1 MDRITESRTAVLQN
15 HFVQKLGIASV
26 AIVALLT
33 AMFLLLQPATSSRL
47 DRKICMPIYAADV
60 VCFGKPE
67 LLTAERATEI
77 EVSAGGTL
85 LAMGHE
91 QAIELWDLKTRRPLP
106 SLIDHTDLISAIA
119 ISPDEKI
126 LASSSLDGTI
136 KLWDL
141 PNRRLYSTLNSGRAS
156 ELVFSPDSRILASSS
171 AVRRWADGAFS
182 PVGVQV
188 WDIASRQRI
197 YTVGDQP
204 IRAMQFSTD
213 GKLLATGDR
222 TKTELWQVQD
232 GDRLKVLDSGEVTG
246 LVFCQDGQTLI
257 TGSSRLKSWDLRNGN
272 LLKTF
277 DAGASDLALSPDG
290 QTLATAAGGAV
301 HLWHLLGE
309 RSLGSLSA
317 SPFSGLFVRFALR
330 GQAIVAAGTDGIR
343 IWSDPNAVESAAS
356 PG

>member
-1 MDRITESRTAVLQN
+1 MFQN
-15 HFVQKLGIASV
+15 RFVQKLGVASV
-26 AIVALLT
+26 AVVALLT
-33 AMFLLLQPATSSRL
+33 AIFLLLQPATSSRL
-47 DRKICMPIYAADV
+47 ARKTCMPIYAADV

-67 LLTAERATEI
+67 LLTTEKATEI
-77 EVSAGGTL
+77 EVSPSGTI
-85 LAMGHE
+85 LAVGRD
-91 QAIELWDLKTRRPLP
+91 QVIDLWDLRTRQPLP

-156 ELVFSPDSRILASSS
+156 ELVFSPDGRTLASSS
-171 AVRRWADGAFS
+171 AVKRWADGAFS
-182 PVGVQV
+182 PVGVQI

-197 YTVGDQP
+197 YTIGDQP
-204 IRAMQFSTD
+204 IRVMQFSTD
-213 GKLLATGDR
+213 GTLMAIGDR
-222 TKTELWQVQD
+222 TKTELWQIQD
-232 GDRLKVLDSGEVTG
+232 GDRLEVLDSGEVTG
-246 LVFCQDGQTLI
+246 LIFCQDGQTLI

-277 DAGASDLALSPDG
+277 DVGASDLAISPDG

-309 RSLGSLSA
+309 RSLGSMFA
-317 SPFSGLFVRFALR
+317 SPFSSLFVRFALG

-343 IWSDPNAVESAAS
+343 IWSDPNAIDHGSS
-356 PG
+356 

>member
-1 MDRITESRTAVLQN
+1 MFQN
-15 HFVQKLGIASV
+15 RFVQKLGIASV
-26 AIVALLT
+26 ALVALLT
-33 AMFLLLQPATSSRL
+33 VMFLLLQPATSSRL
-47 DRKICMPIYAADV
+47 DRKVCIPIYAADR

-67 LLTAERATEI
+67 LLSAEKPTEI
-77 EVSAGGTL
+77 EVSPSGAI
-85 LAMGHE
+85 LAVGHD
-91 QAIELWDLKTRRPLP
+91 QAIDLWDLKTRRQLP
-106 SLIDHTDLISAIA
+106 SLIDHTDMISAIA

-141 PNRRLYSTLNSGRAS
+141 PNRRLYSTFNSGRAS
-156 ELVFSPDSRILASSS
+156 DLVFSPDGRSLASSS

-204 IRAMQFSTD
+204 IRAMQFSAD
-213 GKLLATGDR
+213 GQLLATGDG
-222 TKTELWQVQD
+222 TKTEVWQVQD
-232 GDRLKVLDSGEVTG
+232 GDRLRVLDSGEVTG
-246 LVFCQDGQTLI
+246 LIFCQDGQTLI
-257 TGSSRLKSWDLRNGN
+257 TGSSRLKLWDLRNGK

-277 DAGASDLALSPDG
+277 DAGASDLAISPDG

-309 RSLGSLSA
+309 RSLGSMFA
-317 SPFSGLFVRFALR
+317 SPFSSLFVRFALG

-343 IWSDPNAVESAAS
+343 IWSDPTAIESFQQRS
-356 PG
+356 